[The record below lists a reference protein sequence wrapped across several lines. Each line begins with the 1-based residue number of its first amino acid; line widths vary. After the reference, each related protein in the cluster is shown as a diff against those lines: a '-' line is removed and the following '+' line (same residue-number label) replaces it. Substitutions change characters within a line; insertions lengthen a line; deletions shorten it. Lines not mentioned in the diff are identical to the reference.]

1 MPTEPEHASASFA
14 DDQKTAI
21 LDAVPSAP
29 APVGYGDRF
38 AEDAFDYPSSA
49 AQDWSA
55 KAAPAPEAIA
65 SATAAAPQPVPQA
78 RRTGHGGARGANGWQ
93 QAAVRHRSALTAAAA
108 VLLLGGFGFALSTVS
123 DTVSSDPTPGSTAQV
138 SAPKSPTGQ
147 PLPPDASATAEPGT
161 GAGASAAPT
170 PASPLPG
177 TGEDRGRDQEHGPNE
192 PGRED
197 GDDAD
202 D

>member
-1 MPTEPEHASASFA
+1 MPTEPEHASPSFS

-38 AEDAFDYPSSA
+38 AEDAFDYPSPPTT
-49 AQDWSA
+49 QDWSA
-55 KAAPAPEAIA
+55 AAAPAPETTA
-65 SATAAAPQPVPQA
+65 SATAAAPQPSQV
-78 RRTGHGGARGANGWQ
+78 RGSGHGGARGVSGWQ
-93 QAAVRHRSALTAAAA
+93 QAAVRHGSVLMAAAA

-123 DTVSSDPTPGSTAQV
+123 DTVSSDPTPGGTAQV
-138 SAPKSPTGQ
+138 SAPTSPTGQ
-147 PLPPDASATAEPGT
+147 PLPPDAPATAEPGT

-177 TGEDRGRDQEHGPNE
+177 TGEDRGHDEEHGPNE

-197 GDDAD
+197 GDDAGD
-202 D
+202 